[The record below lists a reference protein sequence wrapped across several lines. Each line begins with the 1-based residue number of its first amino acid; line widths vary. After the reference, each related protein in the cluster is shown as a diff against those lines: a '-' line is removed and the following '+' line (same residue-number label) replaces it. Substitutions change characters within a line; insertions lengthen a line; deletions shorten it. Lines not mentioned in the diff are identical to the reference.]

1 MNRAYE
7 IIFFNNLSKKKE
19 PLRTLEENH
28 VRLYACGTTP
38 YDDNHIGHA
47 MQAIFFD
54 AIRNFLEY
62 WGYKVTYVRNFTDV
76 DDKII
81 ARAAKLG
88 ISPKILVEELIAK
101 NSAEMKQLSIRP
113 PSYEPRVSQTIP
125 EIISMIETLL
135 ANQAAYVT
143 PSGEVYYRV
152 RQKSDYGKLSN
163 RQPDDLRVG
172 SREIHQG
179 EKEDP
184 LDFALWKP
192 DTAAD
197 ASWPSPW
204 GQGRPG
210 WHIECSAMSKK
221 YLGASF
227 DIHGGGRDL
236 LFPHHENEIAQSES
250 ANQAPFA
257 TIWIHSGLLTVGNQK
272 MSKSLGNTITI
283 ATFLQKWPAEVLRA
297 AYLQNHYASN
307 IDFSEKVFTECCQNL
322 LYFYETMELLRNG
335 PEGKA
340 TLDVEAYRTR
350 FQAAMCEDFNTP
362 QVIAILHQ
370 VAKAANQSPLTATC
384 RNAVLSLFQEIGAV
398 LQIFQQEPTAF
409 LDELKQK
416 WIADQGIVKTEI
428 TSRIEARN
436 QARRDRN
443 WQQADAL
450 RAELHNMGIGVQD
463 TPSGTLW
470 TIRMQHGDETV

>member
-1 MNRAYE
+1 
-7 IIFFNNLSKKKE
+7 
-19 PLRTLEENH
+19 
-28 VRLYACGTTP
+28 
-38 YDDNHIGHA
+38 
-47 MQAIFFD
+47 
-54 AIRNFLEY
+54 
-62 WGYKVTYVRNFTDV
+62 
-76 DDKII
+76 
-81 ARAAKLG
+81 
-88 ISPKILVEELIAK
+88 
-101 NSAEMKQLSIRP
+101 
-113 PSYEPRVSQTIP
+113 
-125 EIISMIETLL
+125 
-135 ANQAAYVT
+135 
-143 PSGEVYYRV
+143 
-152 RQKSDYGKLSN
+152 
-163 RQPDDLRVG
+163 
-172 SREIHQG
+172 
-179 EKEDP
+179 
-184 LDFALWKP
+184 
-192 DTAAD
+192 
-197 ASWPSPW
+197 
-204 GQGRPG
+204 
-210 WHIECSAMSKK
+210 
-221 YLGASF
+221 
-227 DIHGGGRDL
+227 
-236 LFPHHENEIAQSES
+236 
-250 ANQAPFA
+250 
-257 TIWIHSGLLTVGNQK
+257 
-272 MSKSLGNTITI
+272 
-283 ATFLQKWPAEVLRA
+283 
-297 AYLQNHYASN
+297 
-307 IDFSEKVFTECCQNL
+307 
-322 LYFYETMELLRNG
+322 MELLRNG